1 MPVRYPIQGITMFL
15 SAKRL
20 VAALAA
26 SAALTAPALAADP
39 INVGFFSHLSGNFAE
54 YGASFKNA
62 VELYLDR
69 VNADG
74 GIGGRPLKLI
84 VEDDRNSPQEAAT
97 VARKIVA
104 TPGVVLAIGSWS
116 TTASLAAAPIFAEA
130 RIPQISPTSSH
141 PDYSRQS
148 PFQFRQNNTDDVLA
162 QYNADTIHKQLKAN
176 RIVIPYSQDDWGVFT
191 VKATK
196 AAIEKDGGQVL
207 LTEAVLPG
215 SKDFRPLI
223 SKIKAAK
230 PDGVFVALPYQEA
243 SIFLQQLR
251 QAGVDIPAGGG
262 IPLTSPKFIELAG
275 KAAEG
280 VVVHSIFFAG
290 DPSRKAFVDA
300 YQARYN
306 KLPDQFAALAYDAA
320 GVGVAAIRRVVES
333 GQPLTGQ
340 AVRDAL
346 ANGPAYEGVTGET
359 KYENGNVKK
368 APTFLVVRNGV
379 FQLLKD

>member
-1 MPVRYPIQGITMFL
+1 LFCNIFQDIVMFR
-15 SAKRL
+15 SATRFA
-20 VAALAA
+20 AALAA
-26 SAALTAPALAADP
+26 GAALAAPALAAEP
-39 INVGFFSHLSGNFAE
+39 INIGFFSHLSGNFAE

-62 VELYLDR
+62 VELYLDG
-69 VNADG
+69 VNAEG
-74 GIGGRPLKLI
+74 GIGGRPVRLI

-148 PFQFRQNNTDDVLA
+148 PYQFRQNNTDDVLA
-162 QYNADTIHKQLKAN
+162 QYNADTIHKKLKAQ

-280 VVVHSIFFAG
+280 VVVHSIFFPG
-290 DPSRKAFVDA
+290 DPSKKAFVDA
-300 YQARYN
+300 YQAKYG

-320 GVGVAAIRRVVES
+320 GVGVAAIRRVVAS

-346 ANGPAYEGVTGET
+346 ANGPAYEGVTGQT
-359 KYENGNVKK
+359 QYDHGNVKK
-368 APTFLVVRNGV
+368 APTFLVVRDGA

>member
-1 MPVRYPIQGITMFL
+1 MFCNIFQDIVMF
-15 SAKRL
+15 ATRFA
-20 VAALAA
+20 AALAA
-26 SAALTAPALAADP
+26 GAALAAPALAAEP
-39 INVGFFSHLSGNFAE
+39 INIGFFSHLSGNFAE
-54 YGASFKNA
+54 YGVSFKNA
-62 VELYLDR
+62 VELYLDG
-69 VNADG
+69 VNAEG
-74 GIGGRPLKLI
+74 GIGGRPVRLI

-148 PFQFRQNNTDDVLA
+148 PYQFRQNNTDDVLA
-162 QYNADTIHKQLKAN
+162 QYNADTIHKKLKAQ

-280 VVVHSIFFAG
+280 VVVHSIFFPG
-290 DPSRKAFVDA
+290 DPSKKAFVDA
-300 YQARYN
+300 YQAKYG

-320 GVGVAAIRRVVES
+320 GVGVAAIRRVVAS

-340 AVRDAL
+340 AVRDGL
-346 ANGPAYEGVTGET
+346 ANGPAYEGVTGQT
-359 KYENGNVKK
+359 QYDHGNVKK
-368 APTFLVVRNGV
+368 APTFLVVRDGA

>member
-1 MPVRYPIQGITMFL
+1 MSVRF
-15 SAKRL
+15 ARL
-20 VAALAA
+20 LTAA
-26 SAALTAPALAADP
+26 AALTILSAPAHAADP

-62 VELYLDR
+62 VELYLDK

-74 GIGGRPLKLI
+74 GVNGRPIKLV

-104 TPGVVLAIGSWS
+104 TPGVVLTIGSWS

-130 RIPQISPTSSH
+130 KIPQISPTSSH
-141 PDYSRQS
+141 PDFTRQS

-162 QYNADTIHKQLKAN
+162 QYNADTIHKKLKAN
-176 RIVIPYSQDDWGVFT
+176 RIVIPYSQDDWGVYT
-191 VKATK
+191 VKATS
-196 AAIEKDGGQVL
+196 AAIEKDGGKVL
-207 LTEAVLPG
+207 LTEAVIPG

-223 SKIKAAK
+223 SKIKAAN
-230 PDGVFVALPYQEA
+230 PDGVFIALPYQEA
-243 SIFLQQLR
+243 SIFIQQLR
-251 QAGVDIPAGGG
+251 QAGVNIPAGGG

-290 DPSRKAFVDA
+290 DPSKKAFVDA
-300 YQARYN
+300 YQAKYH

-320 GVGVAAIRRVVES
+320 GVGVAAISRVVQS
-333 GQPLTGQ
+333 GKPLTGQ
-340 AVRDAL
+340 AVRDEL
-346 ANGPAYEGVTGET
+346 ANGPAYQGVTGVS
-359 KYENGNVKK
+359 KFENGNVKK
-368 APTFLVVRNGV
+368 APTFLVVRDGA
-379 FQLLKD
+379 FQLLPQ

>member
-1 MPVRYPIQGITMFL
+1 MPIRFTRLLTAAAVSTAL
-15 SAKRL
+15 SAPAF
-20 VAALAA
+20 AAE
-26 SAALTAPALAADP
+26 P

-62 VELYLDR
+62 VELYLDK
-69 VNADG
+69 VNAEG
-74 GIGGRPLKLI
+74 GIDGRPVKLI

-97 VARKIVA
+97 VARKIAA

-116 TTASLAAAPIFAEA
+116 TTASLAAAPIFTEA

-141 PDYSRQS
+141 PDFSRQS
-148 PFQFRQNNTDDVLA
+148 PYQFRQHNTDDILA
-162 QYNADTIHKQLKAN
+162 QYNADTIHKKLKAS

-191 VKATK
+191 VKSTS
-196 AAIEKDGGQVL
+196 AAIEKDGGKVL
-207 LTEAVLPG
+207 LTEAVIPG
-215 SKDFRPLI
+215 SKDFRSLI

-280 VVVHSIFFAG
+280 TVVHSIFFAG
-290 DPSRKAFVDA
+290 DPSKKAFVDA
-300 YQARYN
+300 YQARYH

-320 GVGVAAIRRVVES
+320 GVGVAAIRRVVQS
-333 GQPLTGQ
+333 GKPLTGQ

-346 ANGPAYEGVTGET
+346 ANGPAYQGVTGVS
-359 KYENGNVKK
+359 KFENGNVRKD
-368 APTFLVVRNGV
+368 PTFLVVRDGA
-379 FQLLKD
+379 FQVLKD

>member
-1 MPVRYPIQGITMFL
+1 MFR
-15 SAKRL
+15 SATRFA
-20 VAALAA
+20 AALAA
-26 SAALTAPALAADP
+26 GAALAAPALAAEP
-39 INVGFFSHLSGNFAE
+39 INIGFFSHLSGNFAE

-62 VELYLDR
+62 VELYLDG
-69 VNADG
+69 VNAEG
-74 GIGGRPLKLI
+74 GIGGRPVRLI

-148 PFQFRQNNTDDVLA
+148 PYQFRQNNTDDVLA
-162 QYNADTIHKQLKAN
+162 QYNADTIHKKLKAQ

-280 VVVHSIFFAG
+280 VVVHSIFFPG
-290 DPSRKAFVDA
+290 DPSKKAFVDA
-300 YQARYN
+300 YHAKYG

-320 GVGVAAIRRVVES
+320 GVGVAAIRRVVAS

-346 ANGPAYEGVTGET
+346 ANGPAYEGVTGQT
-359 KYENGNVKK
+359 QYDHGNVKK
-368 APTFLVVRNGV
+368 APTFLVVRDGA